1 MNLQEFLKKPGLKAA
16 FYGRYSSEDQD
27 IETQRAVC
35 QEFAKEYGIKIVREY
50 LDESISAFK
59 KTMDKRKNLNLMR
72 EDAKKGHFDCV
83 LVYKGDRLARRIDQ
97 HLKIWSEFRQLN
109 VPIILTHSRDLYTK
123 DDIQTLVVEMG
134 MSSFESENNSIRT
147 RDYYITH
154 TKMGKWLGGTL
165 PYGYRYEDG
174 EDGEKKIVQNALEIE
189 KVKQI
194 FHLYIKGYGF
204 ESIAKQLDK
213 QYPEDRWI
221 KEKIKSI
228 ITNPFYA
235 GFTTSQRIKTG
246 SGNSLRPRKEWV
258 MGKCKKIPPAITEEL
273 WNLCMDLYER
283 KKEGIYDSKKF
294 TTCFLFRDVLFC
306 KTCDVPLKGKNYTSG
321 KKRKDGT
328 RYGDRK
334 YICPNC
340 KYKWSEKE
348 IDEFLIQDI
357 LAGLHYKNFAYKKED
372 VHRNEVLTRIEKD
385 IAKIKNTISNYE
397 KELQKFHEQLN
408 LVDAKQKQLME
419 ENNEP
424 TELQR
429 ALVQYRISIRNR
441 MTELEKEIEKK
452 QKEINTME
460 KTYADFENWKD
471 KITELFSFEYDFNQ
485 TEFRRLILLLFQKI
499 EVDQEYQFNYI
510 ARVDLNERG
519 TIQLGF

>member
-16 FYGRYSSEDQD
+16 FYGRYSDEDQD

-35 QEFAKEYGIKIVREY
+35 QEFAREHGIEIIYEYI
-50 LDESISAFK
+50 DESISAFK
-59 KTMDKRKNLNLMR
+59 KTIDKRKNLNLMR
-72 EDAKKGHFDCV
+72 EDAKKGEFDCV

-97 HLKIWSEFRQLN
+97 HLKIWSEFREIK
-109 VPIILTHSRDLYTK
+109 VPIILTHSRMLYTT
-123 DDIQTLVVEMG
+123 DDIQTLVVEIG

-147 RDYYITH
+147 RDHYITH

-174 EDGEKKIVQNALEIE
+174 EDGEKKIVQIPLQIE

-194 FHLYIKGYGF
+194 FELYIKGYGF

-213 QYPEDRWI
+213 QYPEDMWI

-228 ITNPFYA
+228 ITNPVYA

-246 SGNSLRPRKEWV
+246 SGNSLRPRKDWV
-258 MGKCKKIPPAITEEL
+258 MAKCDKISPAITEEV

-283 KKEGIYDSKKF
+283 KKEGLYDSKKF
-294 TTCFLFRDVLFC
+294 TTSFLFRDILFC

-328 RYGDRK
+328 RYANRK

-340 KYKWSEKE
+340 KYKWNGRE
-348 IDEFLIQDI
+348 IDEYLSGYI
-357 LAGLHYKNFAYKKED
+357 LAGLHYKHFTYKKED
-372 VHRNEVLTRIEKD
+372 VHQNEVLVSISEDIEK
-385 IAKIKNTISNYE
+385 IKSVINSYE
-397 KELQKFHEQLN
+397 KELREFREKLN
-408 LVDAKQKQLME
+408 LVDTKQKQLME

-424 TELQR
+424 TELQK
-429 ALVQYRISIRNR
+429 ALVQYRLSIRNR
-441 MTELEKEIEKK
+441 MAELEKEIEKK
-452 QKEINTME
+452 QKELTTIE
-460 KTYADFENWKD
+460 KTYGDFENWKGT
-471 KITELFSFEYDFNQ
+471 ITELVSLEYDFA
-485 TEFRRLILLLFQKI
+485 EPYFRRLVLLLFQKI
-499 EVDQEYQFNYI
+499 EVDQNYKFNYI
-510 ARVDLNERG
+510 ARVDLDERG
-519 TIQLGF
+519 TIDLGL